1 MEIFK
6 ERGWGVVIVLLT
18 LRIACSVIQVM
29 IDFGLLKVN
38 TDINFLSISNGLGY
52 LVLVSLVYVAI
63 MYYLKE
69 KK

>member
-38 TDINFLSISNGLGY
+38 TDVNFMSISNGLGS

>member
-18 LRIACSVIQVM
+18 LRIVCSVIQVM

-38 TDINFLSISNGLGY
+38 TDVNFMSISNGLGS